1 MSIELKANT
10 MSGRIFSIN
19 IGREKGKPKDA
30 VSSAFLKEGYGIEG
44 DAHAGF
50 GNRQISLL
58 AVEDIEVMEA
68 TYPSVDFRPGI
79 FAENITTSGIGLSR
93 VKIGYRLSLGDEVVL
108 RIEQIGKSCHSGC
121 AIMKETGCCIMP
133 KKGIFASVEKGGEIK
148 FGDHI
153 KILK

>member
-58 AVEDIEVMEA
+58 AVEDIELME
-68 TYPSVDFRPGI
+68 SNLSFR
-79 FAENITTSGIGLSR
+79 
-93 VKIGYRLSLGDEVVL
+93 
-108 RIEQIGKSCHSGC
+108 
-121 AIMKETGCCIMP
+121 
-133 KKGIFASVEKGGEIK
+133 
-148 FGDHI
+148 
-153 KILK
+153 